1 MRGLRPPSP
10 PGRVKGAEPPGPR
23 GDLRGATRPSTA
35 HVEDPTIEQLAAAA
49 GRTDELAVRRQLFGW
64 PELISTAIPIALI
77 AFFARNVDWSEALA
91 TLRRA
96 DPLFVL
102 AALFVY
108 YLSFPVRAIRW
119 ARLLRE
125 GGARIF
131 GRDLLEILLLGW
143 FVNCLVPA
151 KLGDLYRSY
160 LVKRR
165 FGISL
170 SRTVG
175 VVVAERL
182 LDLFVVFGLLIVDG
196 YVALGRTILPDL
208 NVLYVTGGALG
219 LVILLGLIGLYAIG
233 PRLGRF
239 FPAEVR
245 RIGRLFREGVLHSFR
260 ALPIAG
266 PMTLLVWF
274 LETSRLLLVLLAL
287 GLYLPPSQVI
297 FVAVAASLLTTVPL
311 TPAGFGFVEIAMVY
325 VLTAGFGLAQN
336 DAVAVA
342 VLDRAV
348 SVFSVIVVG
357 GVLYLR
363 TDRTERIGAGR

>member
-1 MRGLRPPSP
+1 VAGTKEPHRDSLRQ
-10 PGRVKGAEPPGPR
+10 RA
-23 GDLRGATRPSTA
+23 ST

-49 GRTDELAVRRQLFGW
+49 ERTDERAVRRQLFGW
-64 PELISTAIPIALI
+64 RELISTAIPIALI
-77 AFFARNVDWSEALA
+77 AFFARNVDWSEAFG

-96 DPLFVL
+96 DPVFVL
-102 AALFVY
+102 AALFGY

-182 LDLFVVFGLLIVDG
+182 LDLFVVFGLLVVDG
-196 YVALGRTILPDL
+196 YVA
-208 NVLYVTGGALG
+208 
-219 LVILLGLIGLYAIG
+219 
-233 PRLGRF
+233 F
-239 FPAEVR
+239 
-245 RIGRLFREGVLHSFR
+245 
-260 ALPIAG
+260 
-266 PMTLLVWF
+266 
-274 LETSRLLLVLLAL
+274 
-287 GLYLPPSQVI
+287 
-297 FVAVAASLLTTVPL
+297 
-311 TPAGFGFVEIAMVY
+311 
-325 VLTAGFGLAQN
+325 
-336 DAVAVA
+336 
-342 VLDRAV
+342 
-348 SVFSVIVVG
+348 
-357 GVLYLR
+357 
-363 TDRTERIGAGR
+363 

>member
-1 MRGLRPPSP
+1 MVRTKEPERDPLRPGPVP
-10 PGRVKGAEPPGPR
+10 RQGPLPPGPP
-23 GDLRGATRPSTA
+23 T
-35 HVEDPTIEQLAAAA
+35 HVEDPTIERLAEAAE
-49 GRTDELAVRRQLFGW
+49 RTDELAVRRQLFGW
-64 PELISTAIPIALI
+64 RELVSTLIPVGLI
-77 AFFARNVDWSEALA
+77 LFFARNVDWSEALA

-96 DPLFVL
+96 DGPFVI
-102 AALFVY
+102 AALSVY

-182 LDLFVVFGLLIVDG
+182 LDLVVVFGLLVVDG
-196 YVALGRTILPDL
+196 YVAFGRTVQSDL
-208 NVLYVTGGALG
+208 NILYVTGAVLGLLIVLG
-219 LVILLGLIGLYAIG
+219 LVGLYALG

-239 FPAEVR
+239 FPAEFR

-260 ALPIAG
+260 ALPVAG
-266 PMTLLVWF
+266 PMTLIVWAF
-274 LETSRLLLVLLAL
+274 EASRLLLVLLAL

-297 FVAVAASLLTTVPL
+297 FVAVASSLLTTVPL

-325 VLTAGFGLAQN
+325 VLTAGFGLAQK

-357 GVLYLR
+357 GILYLR
-363 TDRTERIGAGR
+363 TQRTERIGAPG

>member
-1 MRGLRPPSP
+1 LKEQR
-10 PGRVKGAEPPGPR
+10 E
-23 GDLRGATRPSTA
+23 ST
-35 HVEDPTIEQLAAAA
+35 HVEDPTIERLAEVAE
-49 GRTDELAVRRQLFGW
+49 RTDERAVRRQLFGW
-64 PELISTAIPIALI
+64 RELISTAIPIALI

-91 TLRRA
+91 TLGRA
-96 DPLFVL
+96 DPLFVV
-102 AALFVY
+102 AALVVY

-182 LDLFVVFGLLIVDG
+182 LDLFVVFGLLIVVG
-196 YVALGRTILPDL
+196 YVAFGRTILPDDL

-219 LVILLGLIGLYAIG
+219 LAILLGLVGLYAIG

-239 FPAEVR
+239 FPKEFR

-260 ALPIAG
+260 ALPVAG
-266 PMTLLVWF
+266 PMTLLVWA
-274 LETSRLLLVLLAL
+274 LETGRLLLVLFAL

-325 VLTAGFGLAQN
+325 VLTSGFGLAQN

-363 TDRTERIGAGR
+363 TDRTERVGARA

>member
-1 MRGLRPPSP
+1 
-10 PGRVKGAEPPGPR
+10 
-23 GDLRGATRPSTA
+23 ATERPSA

-49 GRTDELAVRRQLFGW
+49 GRTDEIAVRRQLFGW
-64 PELISTAIPIALI
+64 RELISTVIPVLLI
-77 AFFARNVDWSEALA
+77 GYFARNVDWSQAFG

-96 DPLFVL
+96 DPLFVV
-102 AALFVY
+102 AALVVY

-125 GGARIF
+125 GGTRIF

-182 LDLFVVFGLLIVDG
+182 LDLFVVFGLL
-196 YVALGRTILPDL
+196 
-208 NVLYVTGGALG
+208 
-219 LVILLGLIGLYAIG
+219 
-233 PRLGRF
+233 
-239 FPAEVR
+239 
-245 RIGRLFREGVLHSFR
+245 
-260 ALPIAG
+260 
-266 PMTLLVWF
+266 
-274 LETSRLLLVLLAL
+274 LVLFAL
-287 GLYLPPSQVI
+287 CLYLPPSQVI
-297 FVAVAASLLTTVPL
+297 FVAVASSLPTTVPL

-325 VLTAGFGLAQN
+325 VLTTGFGLAQN

-357 GVLYLR
+357 GILYLR
-363 TDRTERIGAGR
+363 

>member
-1 MRGLRPPSP
+1 MKERASG
-10 PGRVKGAEPPGPR
+10 VGAPE
-23 GDLRGATRPSTA
+23 RGAT
-35 HVEDPTIEQLAAAA
+35 HVEDATIEQLAAAA
-49 GRTDELAVRRQLFGW
+49 ERTDELAVRRQLFGW
-64 PELISTAIPIALI
+64 RELISTAIPIVLI
-77 AFFARNVDWSEALA
+77 AYFARNVDWSQAFA

-96 DPLFVL
+96 DPLFLV
-102 AALFVY
+102 AALVVY

-125 GGARIF
+125 GRARIF

-182 LDLFVVFGLLIVDG
+182 LDLFVVFGLLVVDG
-196 YVALGRTILPDL
+196 YVAFGRTILPDL
-208 NVLYVTGGALG
+208 NVLYVSGA
-219 LVILLGLIGLYAIG
+219 
-233 PRLGRF
+233 
-239 FPAEVR
+239 
-245 RIGRLFREGVLHSFR
+245 
-260 ALPIAG
+260 
-266 PMTLLVWF
+266 
-274 LETSRLLLVLLAL
+274 AL

-325 VLTAGFGLAQN
+325 VLTTGFGLAQN

-363 TDRTERIGAGR
+363 TEHTERIGVRA